1 MKNSARSA
9 RVAVSADGRG
19 LVSQA
24 GAVLLWETMRVTGL
38 GRGLSA
44 ALQQWRAPLARLGL
58 AWPVAE
64 AVADRVDWHDVAR
77 LVQRG
82 CPAAL
87 AVTILD

>member
-1 MKNSARSA
+1 MSNNTTATALHESIDKR
-9 RVAVSADGRG
+9 
-19 LVSQA
+19 A
-24 GAVLLWETMRVTGL
+24 GAVHAWRV
-38 GRGLSA
+38 S
-44 ALQQWRAPLARLGL
+44 QLARLGL

-64 AVADRVDWHDVAR
+64 AVADRVDWHDVAK

>member
-1 MKNSARSA
+1 MSSSDT
-9 RVAVSADGRG
+9 AVT
-19 LVSQA
+19 VSQETIDRAVHAWRVNRLA
-24 GAVLLWETMRVTGL
+24 G
-38 GRGLSA
+38 
-44 ALQQWRAPLARLGL
+44 LGL

-64 AVADRVDWHDVAR
+64 AVADRVDWHDVAK

>member
-1 MKNSARSA
+1 MSSNTAAPPSETIDQR
-9 RVAVSADGRG
+9 
-19 LVSQA
+19 A
-24 GAVLLWETMRVTGL
+24 GAVHAWRV
-38 GRGLSA
+38 S
-44 ALQQWRAPLARLGL
+44 QLARLGL

>member
-1 MKNSARSA
+1 MNTSDTAA
-9 RVAVSADGRG
+9 TAAQETIDHAVHAWRVNR
-19 LVSQA
+19 
-24 GAVLLWETMRVTGL
+24 
-38 GRGLSA
+38 
-44 ALQQWRAPLARLGL
+44 LARLGL

-64 AVADRVDWHDVAR
+64 VVADRVDWHEVAK

>member
-1 MKNSARSA
+1 MSSSTAA
-9 RVAVSADGRG
+9 TPADENIDQR
-19 LVSQA
+19 A
-24 GAVLLWETMRVTGL
+24 GAVHAWRVT
-38 GRGLSA
+38 
-44 ALQQWRAPLARLGL
+44 QLARLGL

-64 AVADRVDWHDVAR
+64 AVADRVDWHEVAK

>member
-1 MKNSARSA
+1 MSSYTAMPASHETI
-9 RVAVSADGRG
+9 D
-19 LVSQA
+19 QCA
-24 GAVLLWETMRVTGL
+24 GAVHTWRVT
-38 GRGLSA
+38 
-44 ALQQWRAPLARLGL
+44 QLARLGL

-64 AVADRVDWHDVAR
+64 AVADRVDWHEVAK

>member
-1 MKNSARSA
+1 MSSDTAATASHE
-9 RVAVSADGRG
+9 SIDQRG
-19 LVSQA
+19 
-24 GAVLLWETMRVTGL
+24 GAVHAWRVSRLT
-38 GRGLSA
+38 
-44 ALQQWRAPLARLGL
+44 RLGL

-64 AVADRVDWHDVAR
+64 AVADRVDWHDVAK

>member
-1 MKNSARSA
+1 MSSYTAASG
-9 RVAVSADGRG
+9 SPETID
-19 LVSQA
+19 QHA
-24 GAVLLWETMRVTGL
+24 GAVHAWRV
-38 GRGLSA
+38 S
-44 ALQQWRAPLARLGL
+44 QLARLGL

-64 AVADRVDWHDVAR
+64 AVADRVDWHDVAK